1 METIAYDFNHK
12 LWDSLKNPNF
22 STYYNFLVEK
32 NKVMNLTNI
41 TEENEVYKKHFYDS
55 IFLSEVFDLNNKSIL
70 DIGAGAG
77 FPSIPLKILCNTLD
91 VTIIDGL
98 NKRINFLKE
107 LSEKINIE
115 KITLIHGRAE
125 EMSKDRLF
133 DFVTARAV
141 ARLNILAELAL
152 PYVKKD
158 GYFVAYKSVNYQAE
172 LDEAKNA
179 INQLGA
185 ILERI
190 IEYDI
195 ETDLTHVLLVFKKIK
210 NTPSIYPRQFAK
222 IKKQPL

>member
-1 METIAYDFNHK
+1 MERTAYDFNHK
-12 LWDSLKNPNF
+12 LWDLLKNPDF
-22 STYYNFLVEK
+22 STYYSFLVEK

-55 IFLSEVFDLNNKSIL
+55 IFLSEVFDLKNKSIL

-77 FPSIPLKILCNTLD
+77 FPSIPLKLLCETLD

-107 LSEKINIE
+107 LLEKINLNQV
-115 KITLIHGRAE
+115 TLIHGRAE
-125 EMSKDRLF
+125 EMSKEKLY

-141 ARLNILAELAL
+141 ARLNILSELAL

-158 GYFVAYKSVNYQAE
+158 GYFVAYKSINYQEE
-172 LDEAKNA
+172 LDEAKKA
-179 INQLGA
+179 IKQLGA
-185 ILERI
+185 HLERI

-195 ETDLTHVLLVFKKIK
+195 EDDLTHVLLVFKKTK
-210 NTPSIYPRQFAK
+210 DTPSIYPRQFAK
-222 IKKQPL
+222 KKKQPL

>member
-1 METIAYDFNHK
+1 
-12 LWDSLKNPNF
+12 
-22 STYYNFLVEK
+22 
-32 NKVMNLTNI
+32 MNLTNI

>member
-1 METIAYDFNHK
+1 
-12 LWDSLKNPNF
+12 
-22 STYYNFLVEK
+22 
-32 NKVMNLTNI
+32 
-41 TEENEVYKKHFYDS
+41 
-55 IFLSEVFDLNNKSIL
+55 
-70 DIGAGAG
+70 
-77 FPSIPLKILCNTLD
+77 
-91 VTIIDGL
+91 
-98 NKRINFLKE
+98 
-107 LSEKINIE
+107 
-115 KITLIHGRAE
+115 
-125 EMSKDRLF
+125 MSKDRLF